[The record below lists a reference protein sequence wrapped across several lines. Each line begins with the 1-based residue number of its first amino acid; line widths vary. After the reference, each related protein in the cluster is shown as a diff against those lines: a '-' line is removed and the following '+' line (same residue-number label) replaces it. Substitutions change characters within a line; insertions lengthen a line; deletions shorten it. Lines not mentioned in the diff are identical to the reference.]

1 MHRDLC
7 TKVGLYI
14 LLGSSMFCLGVLVGF
29 DLKCLKPREKLS
41 PGNPIRPNRMPVE
54 SVPAAPVSMTP
65 VSVTLSLEESIQ

>member
-1 MHRDLC
+1 MPRNVHTDVC

-41 PGNPIRPNRMPVE
+41 PENPMRLNHKPMTRLRVEPV
-54 SVPAAPVSMTP
+54 P
-65 VSVTLSLEESIQ
+65 EESIS

>member
-1 MHRDLC
+1 MPKDVC

-41 PGNPIRPNRMPVE
+41 PENPIRPNHKPMTRERVE
-54 SVPAAPVSMTP
+54 PVSMTP
-65 VSVTLSLEESIQ
+65 VPEESIS